1 MKTGNA
7 VDSNVDETKSEMKE
21 SEISKSEIRKSIA
34 KMILPILI
42 SSVLEMSV
50 GIISM
55 KLIGNL
61 GFIAIGAMGL
71 STRVR
76 GIIWAVYKG
85 IAIGVQVVIAQ
96 AYGAGDK
103 ARIKD
108 ALKQTVGSIFIISI
122 LFLATML
129 FVPEFWLKIFGAK
142 GELLG
147 VSADVLKVVGVGM
160 PFLGVILIISGALQ
174 GKGDAMTPMIISGIM
189 NILNV
194 VFGLI
199 LVRGLF
205 GFPVLGL
212 MGAAIALALSQAVA
226 ALIALWFI
234 LKKGGLLEGVKINQF
249 FTFTKNIMAS
259 VYKTGIPSALE
270 SLFWQLSA
278 IILIRAILTYGDA
291 SYAAYQLGL
300 QAESIA
306 YMPAAG
312 FQVAATAY
320 IGRYL
325 GAKDPVM
332 AKRYLREILLGA
344 VIISII
350 GGGALVLFPKVLLG
364 FMTDDQSLISIG
376 TFYLVVCGLA
386 QVPQNIAGVLG
397 GALRGAG
404 YTKMPMYAA
413 GIGLYLVRVPIA
425 LAAAYVLNLSVN
437 VVFFAI
443 GFDMAVRLVLNSF
456 LYLKT
461 NIYERPKLV

>member
-1 MKTGNA
+1 MKT
-7 VDSNVDETKSEMKE
+7 
-21 SEISKSEIRKSIA
+21 EITKSEIRQSIA

-147 VSADVLKVVGVGM
+147 VSADVLRVVGVGM

-199 LVRGLF
+199 LVRGWF

-234 LKKGGLLEGVKINQF
+234 LKKGGLLEGVKIKHF
-249 FTFTKNIMAS
+249 FTFTKNIMSS

-376 TFYLVVCGLA
+376 TFYLIVCGLA

-425 LAAAYVLNLSVN
+425 LAAAYVFNLSVN

-443 GFDMAVRLVLNSF
+443 GFDMTVRLVLNSF

>member
-7 VDSNVDETKSEMKE
+7 VDSNLESKITN
-21 SEISKSEIRKSIA
+21 SEITKLEIRKSIA

-129 FVPEFWLKIFGAK
+129 VVPEFWLKIFGAK

-147 VSADVLKVVGVGM
+147 VSADVLRVVGVGM

-376 TFYLVVCGLA
+376 TFYLIVCGLA

-443 GFDMAVRLVLNSF
+443 GFDMTVRLVLNSF

>member
-1 MKTGNA
+1 METGSTE
-7 VDSNVDETKSEMKE
+7 DSNLE
-21 SEISKSEIRKSIA
+21 SEITKLEIRKSIA

-108 ALKQTVGSIFIISI
+108 ALKQTVGSIFIVSI
-122 LFLATML
+122 LFLMTML

-147 VSADVLKVVGVGM
+147 VSADVLRVVGVGM

-199 LVRGLF
+199 LVRGMF

-234 LKKGGLLEGVKINQF
+234 VRKGGLLEGVKIKQF
-249 FTFTKNIMAS
+249 FTFTRNIMAS

-278 IILIRAILTYGDA
+278 ILLIRAILTYGDD

-300 QAESIA
+300 QAESVA

-312 FQVAATAY
+312 FQIAATAFV
-320 IGRYL
+320 GRYL

-332 AKRYLREILLGA
+332 AKRYLHEILLGA

-350 GGGALVLFPKVLLG
+350 GGGALVLFPKALLG
-364 FMTDDQSLISIG
+364 FMTGDQSLISIG

-425 LAAAYVLNLSVN
+425 LSAAYVFNLSVN

-443 GFDMAVRLVLNSF
+443 GFDMTVRLVLNSF

>member
-1 MKTGNA
+1 
-7 VDSNVDETKSEMKE
+7 
-21 SEISKSEIRKSIA
+21 
-34 KMILPILI
+34 
-42 SSVLEMSV
+42 
-50 GIISM
+50 M

-122 LFLATML
+122 LFLSTML

-147 VSADVLKVVGVGM
+147 VSADVLRVVGVGM

-332 AKRYLREILLGA
+332 AKRYLHEILLGA
-344 VIISII
+344 VIISIL

-364 FMTDDQSLISIG
+364 FMTNDQSLISIG

-425 LAAAYVLNLSVN
+425 LAAAYVFNLSVN

-443 GFDMAVRLVLNSF
+443 GFDMTVRLVLNSF